1 MILPMGWVDSP
12 SYLCAVT
19 ETIANLA
26 NARFAT
32 NDLATS
38 NHGLNETARTLP
50 TDTAPTPTTFHGVP
64 PPTTRSQG
72 PLKPPLNFTDVYMAD
87 FLAASQLSG
96 AALDQARSTLF
107 ESIDKVLRP
116 LLPTD
121 NPHRKDP
128 ISIKKLLKGDT
139 AWATRKSILG
149 WYIDTVAR
157 TIELPPHRL
166 ARLREL
172 LASIPTS
179 QRRTSRRKWQQL
191 LGELRSMV
199 LAIPGGRG
207 LFSQLQSVLLSAHD
221 PKPTDRLQLS
231 QPVHDQ
237 LSDFRWLADELES
250 RPTRWAEI
258 VDSAPTFLGTVD
270 ASGLGMGGTWLSTN
284 SLVAPLLWLVPFS
297 LELQNSLVSSEN
309 LSGTITNSDL
319 EQLALVCHPDVLT
332 SHHDIREHTICAL
345 SDNTAAVSRDR
356 RGSTSV
362 NAPSAY
368 LCRLA
373 DIHQRSHRYRLNVD
387 YLPGPL
393 NVMADDLSRRWDLS
407 DSQLLAHFNSVYPQ
421 TLSWQHCHLRPALIS
436 TALISTAMK
445 ASSMQH
451 CDPASLSA
459 NRPLPI
465 PTGTCGQTFV
475 CNTTWAPSSPKDPM
489 QCTGSKFSLSE
500 YEQAGFP
507 PPVTQF

>member
-393 NVMADDLSRRWDLS
+393 MSWPTTYPAVGIFQTHNCLLTLTLFTHRRYLGD
-407 DSQLLAHFNSVYPQ
+407 
-421 TLSWQHCHLRPALIS
+421 
-436 TALISTAMK
+436 
-445 ASSMQH
+445 
-451 CDPASLSA
+451 SA
-459 NRPLPI
+459 NYGRH
-465 PTGTCGQTFV
+465 
-475 CNTTWAPSSPKDPM
+475 
-489 QCTGSKFSLSE
+489 
-500 YEQAGFP
+500 
-507 PPVTQF
+507 